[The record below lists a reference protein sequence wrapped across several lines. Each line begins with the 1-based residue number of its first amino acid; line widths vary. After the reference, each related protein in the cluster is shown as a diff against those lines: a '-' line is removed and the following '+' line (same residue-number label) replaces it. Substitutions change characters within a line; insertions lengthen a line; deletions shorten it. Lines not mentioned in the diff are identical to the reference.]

1 MAANS
6 RFAMATHIM
15 TSLALHFDEIV
26 NSAYL
31 ASSLNT
37 NSVVVRRILG
47 TLHRAGLLE
56 TLAGRSGGA
65 RLSKKPSSISLYDI
79 FAAVDEENLFSYNPN
94 DPNKKCPLSCQMKS
108 VLEPIFDSAN
118 EALAQYLKRVRL
130 SELVSQTNK
139 KIELSQK
146 DRK

>member
-15 TSLALHFDEIV
+15 TSLALHSEEV
-26 NSAYL
+26 VSSAYL

-37 NSVVVRRILG
+37 NAVVVRRILG
-47 TLHRAGLLE
+47 HLQKAGLLE
-56 TLAGRSGGA
+56 TLSGRSGGA
-65 RLSKKPSSISLYDI
+65 RLSQKPSSISLYDV

-108 VLEPIFDSAN
+108 VLEPIFEAAN
-118 EALAQYLKRVRL
+118 QALAHNLKRVRL

-139 KIELSQK
+139 KKMKLETNI
-146 DRK
+146 

>member
-15 TSLALHFDEIV
+15 TSLAFHSDEIV
-26 NSAYL
+26 SSAYL

-47 TLHRAGLLE
+47 ALHRAGLLE

-65 RLSKKPSSISLYDI
+65 RLSQKPSSISLYDI

-139 KIELSQK
+139 KIEHSQK